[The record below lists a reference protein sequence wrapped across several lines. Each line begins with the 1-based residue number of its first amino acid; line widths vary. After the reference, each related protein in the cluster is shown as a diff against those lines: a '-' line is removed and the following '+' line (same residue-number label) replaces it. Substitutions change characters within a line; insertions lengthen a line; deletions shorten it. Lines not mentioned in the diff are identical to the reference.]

1 MGGETTMGG
10 PGWAAELGDETERVR
25 TALVA
30 LEDRRFMARLWAK
43 EPDLWKP
50 AGADQ
55 REIAD
60 RLGWLDLPLAMQRQV
75 DELAA
80 FAGEA
85 RAEGFRQV
93 LLLGMGGSSLAPE
106 VMRLTFGVAPGALDL
121 RILDSTDPASV
132 AAARDWL
139 DPRHALLLVSS
150 KSGGTI
156 EVMSFYH
163 FFYEI
168 MRAEVGD
175 TAGRHFVAITD
186 PDTSLARLAAEA
198 GFRRAFLNP
207 PDIGGRY
214 SVLSLFGLA
223 PAALLGLDLG
233 RLLERAAAL
242 RAACRPDSPAP
253 ENPGAVLG
261 TIMGELAKRGR
272 DKLTLILPPAI
283 APFGAWV
290 EQLIAESTGK
300 EGTGILPVD
309 GEPLGPPAVYGQDRL
324 FVHLRLA
331 GDDGQDAAVAALAA
345 AGQPVVRLELA
356 DRYDLGGEFYR
367 WEMATAVAGALLGIN
382 AFDQPNVQE
391 SKDFTGRFLARYR
404 ETGRL
409 PESPHA
415 TAGADLAP
423 ALRQLLGM
431 VGPGDYIAL
440 NAYLH
445 ASPGHTAALQAIR
458 RRLRDHFR
466 VATTL
471 GFGPRFLHSTG
482 QFHKGGPPSGVFL
495 QLTAEPAAD
504 LSIPGQPYTFA
515 TLEAAQALGDL
526 EALTSRGRR
535 ALRIH
540 LPRDVAAGL
549 ATLARTV
556 EEVVHE
562 RGS

>member
-1 MGGETTMGG
+1 MSEATMTIGG

-30 LEDRRFMARLWAK
+30 MDDRRFMERLWAR

-50 AGADQ
+50 AGTDQ

-60 RLGWLDLPLAMQRQV
+60 RLGWLDLPTRMMGVTR
-75 DELAA
+75 DLAA
-80 FAGEA
+80 FAGEV
-85 RAEGFRQV
+85 RADGFRQL

-106 VMRLTFGVAPGALDL
+106 VMRLTFGLAPGALDL

-139 DPRHALLLVSS
+139 DLRHALFLVSS

-163 FFYEI
+163 FFH
-168 MRAEVGD
+168 AAVTAQAGD
-175 TAGRHFVAITD
+175 RTGRHFIAVTD
-186 PDTSLARLAAEA
+186 PDTSLERLAREA
-198 GFRRAFLNP
+198 NFRRAFLNP

-214 SVLSLFGLA
+214 SVLSFFGLV
-223 PAALLGLDLG
+223 PAALLGLDVP
-233 RLLERAAAL
+233 RLLERAAAMQ
-242 RAACRPDSPAP
+242 AACGPETPAAA
-253 ENPGAVLG
+253 NPGAALG
-261 TIMGELAKRGR
+261 AIMGELAKAGR
-272 DKLTLILPPAI
+272 DKLTLILSPAI
-283 APFGAWV
+283 AAFGAWV

-300 EGTGILPVD
+300 ENTGILPVD
-309 GEPLGPPAVYGQDRL
+309 GEPLGSPEVYGRDRL

-331 GDDGQDAAVAALAA
+331 GDDSQDAAVAALAE

-356 DRYDLGGEFYR
+356 DLYDLGGEFYR

-391 SKDFTGRFLARYR
+391 SKDFTGRFLSEYR

-409 PESPHA
+409 PESPHVG
-415 TAGADLAP
+415 AGPELAP
-423 ALRQLLGM
+423 ALRELLAT
-431 VGPGDYIAL
+431 VAPGDYIAL

-445 ASPGHTAALQAIR
+445 GSPEHTAALQAIR
-458 RRLRDHFR
+458 GRLRDR
-466 VATTL
+466 YQVATTL

-495 QLTAEPAAD
+495 QLTAAPAAD
-504 LSIPGQPYTFA
+504 LPIPGQPYTFA
-515 TLEAAQALGDL
+515 TLEAAQALGDF

-535 ALRIH
+535 ILRVH
-540 LPRDVAAGL
+540 LPADVAAGL
-549 ATLARTV
+549 QAMTEAVDMVIGT
-556 EEVVHE
+556 
-562 RGS
+562 G